1 MKICGECQNP
11 VPGAATADSSLLLT
25 EKKDSW
31 TVLGDRLSDNGGDVE
46 ILSYQECMYTMNEG
60 MTITEDWIQT
70 FETFDAI
77 VAVNDLSALGR
88 YRP

>member
-1 MKICGECQNP
+1 M
-11 VPGAATADSSLLLT
+11 T

-31 TVLGDRLSDNGGDVE
+31 TVWGTGFPTTGGDVE

-77 VAVNDLSALGR
+77 VAVNDLSALGGGTGPEKQPISWMR
-88 YRP
+88 AAGDRNRWDR